1 MPKGPGTNEHAGGE
15 LLAFGEEAPEEP
27 GAVMLREFDLA
38 GRVVKQDDK
47 RRDSAEGVKALKF
60 AGCGFHL
67 RRF

>member
-1 MPKGPGTNEHAGGE
+1 
-15 LLAFGEEAPEEP
+15 
-27 GAVMLREFDLA
+27 MLREFDLA